1 MMRNGRHPA
10 DRTLSVHLSTG
21 RCLPVLLLLL
31 LTAQVFPADSRA
43 QNQPAGQQPVTR
55 VTIGVLELDVNNVDA
70 GEARAISERLRAYL
84 GRTNVFQV
92 IERNKMETIMQE
104 LGFQLSGACDTDEC
118 VVQVGKILGAS
129 KMVAGSVSRVGTLY
143 SLQVRIVDIT
153 TSQIETQAFRDV
165 NGIEQVLTEAT
176 QTVANELADFVR
188 GGAAPAAAVQPRG
201 GQPTVLTTANVRFES
216 TPPGATILVDDRTA
230 GTSPATVVLAE
241 GAHRVVLRREGY
253 RDETRNVQVVAG
265 RDRTET
271 FSLREIPRGSISV
284 TTDPPGCT
292 VLVDGTAI
300 AARTPVSRFQVYEGT
315 HQVEVRLEGYE
326 SQTREVTITG
336 RENATIELSL
346 RPSGSAQLT
355 LRSTLAGATAVIV
368 GHRSQRTKLQRAEE
382 TLVLPPGAYTVTVK
396 AKGYATFSQKLTL
409 ANGAS
414 EIIPVT
420 LTPKSRAVAG
430 LLSVVPGMGQFYA
443 RRGFMGVLMLGG
455 AAATAVMTFSEKG
468 NYNTLLDEYNAL
480 QQEYRDA
487 TTSAEISRLRGLLE
501 DKHGELISSHDQMTG
516 SALIMTAI
524 WALNILDAYFL
535 MPRLR
540 PIEGPNVTGELD
552 LGVRERR
559 LVMTFT
565 VNFR

>member
-1 MMRNGRHPA
+1 MMRNGRRPA
-10 DRTLSVHLSTG
+10 DRIPSVHLSTG
-21 RCLPVLLLLL
+21 RCLPVFLLLL
-31 LTAQVFPADSRA
+31 LTAQVFPAGTRA

-55 VTIGVLELDVNNVDA
+55 LTIGVLELDVNNVDV

-165 NGIEQVLTEAT
+165 NGVEQVLTEAT

-188 GGAAPAAAVQPRG
+188 GGAASAAAVQPQT
-201 GQPTVLTTANVRFES
+201 GQPTVLTTASIRFES
-216 TPPGATILVDDRTA
+216 TPAGATILVDDRPVGA
-230 GTSPATVVLAE
+230 SPATVALAE
-241 GAHRVVLRREGY
+241 GAHRVVIRHDGY
-253 RDETRNVQVVAG
+253 REETRTVQVVAG

-271 FSLREIPRGSISV
+271 FSLREVPRGSISV
-284 TTDPPGCT
+284 TTDPPGGT

-326 SQTREVTITG
+326 TQSREVTISG
-336 RENATIELSL
+336 RENVSIEMSL

-355 LRSTLAGATAVIV
+355 LRSTLAGATAVIA
-368 GHRSQRTKLQRAEE
+368 GRESQRTRLQRAEE
-382 TLVLPPGAYTVTVK
+382 GLTLPPGDYTVTVK
-396 AKGYATFSQKLTL
+396 AKGYATFSRKLTL

-414 EIIPVT
+414 EIVPVT
-420 LTPKSRAVAG
+420 LTPKSRTVAG
-430 LLSVVPGMGQFYA
+430 LLSVIPGMGQFYA
-443 RRGFMGVLMLGG
+443 RKGFMGVVMLGG
-455 AAATAVMTFSEKG
+455 VAATAAMTFTEKG
-468 NYNTLLDEYNAL
+468 NYDTLLDEYDSL
-480 QQEYRDA
+480 QSEYSAA
-487 TTSAEISRLRGLLE
+487 TTSSDIDRLRGLLE
-501 DKHGELISSHDQMTG
+501 SKHGELTSSHDKMMG
-516 SALIMTAI
+516 SATLMTAV

-540 PIEGPNVTGELD
+540 PFGGPNVTGELD

-559 LVMTFT
+559 LALTFT

>member
-1 MMRNGRHPA
+1 MIWNGRRPA
-10 DRTLSVHLSTG
+10 DRTLPLRLSAG
-21 RCLPVLLLLL
+21 GHRCTPLLLLL
-31 LTAQVFPADSRA
+31 AALALPPDAWAQ
-43 QNQPAGQQPVTR
+43 QQPAGQQPATR
-55 VTIGVLELDVNNVDA
+55 LTIGVLELDVNNVDA

-92 IERNKMETIMQE
+92 IERNKMESIMQE

-129 KMVAGSVSRVGTLY
+129 KMVAGSVSRVGTIY

-165 NGIEQVLTEAT
+165 NGVEQVLTEAT

-188 GGAAPAAAVQPRG
+188 GGAAPAPAVQPQA

-216 TPPGATILVDDRTA
+216 TPPGATILVDDRPA
-230 GTSPATVVLAE
+230 GTSPATVMLTE
-241 GAHRVVLRREGY
+241 GAHRVVIRHEGY
-253 RDETRNVQVVAG
+253 REETRTVQVVAG

-271 FSLREIPRGSISV
+271 FSLREVPRGSISV
-284 TTDPPGCT
+284 TTDPAGCT

-315 HQVEVRLEGYE
+315 HQVEVRLDGYE
-326 SQTREVTITG
+326 TQSREVTISG
-336 RENATIELSL
+336 RENATIEMSL

-355 LRSTLAGATAVIV
+355 LRSTLAGATATVA
-368 GHRSQRTKLQRAEE
+368 GRETQQTKLERAEE
-382 TLVLPPGAYTVTVK
+382 GLTLPPGAYTVTVK
-396 AKGYATFSQKLTL
+396 AKGYATFTHNLTL

-414 EIIPVT
+414 EVIPVA
-420 LTPKSRAVAG
+420 LKPRSRAVAG
-430 LLSVVPGMGQFYA
+430 LLSVIPGMGQFYA

-455 AAATAVMTFSEKG
+455 AVATAAMTFSEKG
-468 NYNTLLDEYNAL
+468 TYDTLLDEYTSL
-480 QQEYRDA
+480 QSEYSAA
-487 TTSAEISRLRGLLE
+487 TTSADITRLRGLLE
-501 DKHGELISSHDQMTG
+501 SKHGELTSSHDKMMG
-516 SALIMTAI
+516 SATLMTAV

-540 PIEGPNVTGELD
+540 PFGGPNVSGDLD
-552 LGVRERR
+552 FGVRRQR
-559 LVMTFT
+559 LTLT
-565 VNFR
+565 LSVNFR